1 MSASTLALQQAIFT
15 ALTASAPL
23 VAALGAPR
31 IYDEAP
37 EPVAFPYVSFG
48 PATVHDDDTATE
60 RADEHVF
67 TLHIW
72 SRARGRKESHALVE
86 LVRASLHDQPLAL
99 SGFRLVNLR
108 HEQSTIRR
116 LADGETT
123 RSDLHFRA
131 VTEPL

>member
-23 VAALGAPR
+23 VAALGGPR

-37 EPVAFPYVSFG
+37 EPVVFPYVSFG